1 MQRFLS
7 QKIVARLNW
16 IIPGILFL
24 LGYIYFFI
32 YNRFHLYYLEQTQ
45 LFCYTDDYFTS
56 FISKPGQFIFYL
68 GEFLTQ
74 FFVNAV
80 AGAAI
85 LTLLGIS
92 LFILAQVI
100 FRKLRINTLVSAI
113 IPVLFMVALQS
124 SHLYKLGLTIG
135 LILALFYTLG
145 FLLISKPMLRY
156 AVGIFGGLILY
167 PLAGGFALWAGL
179 LVILI
184 ELLYFKS
191 KTGWIFVI
199 GLAFLSIAFPYLG
212 WKFWYIIPFRDAWFS
227 PFPFWGV
234 LKMPLFAAVL
244 VYFPLVIV
252 TGLVILA
259 IRKKDELIVPWNF
272 ASLAAG
278 TLVMIAGMFLI
289 GKKSYDSK
297 IETFLGMD
305 HYVQIEEW
313 NKVIDQARKY
323 PGVNQL
329 VTYYTNLALYKTG
342 QLADRMFSFPQHGAG
357 GLQLEWKRDEVTPFF
372 GGEVFYHLNHF
383 NEAYRWAFESM
394 VAKGM
399 NPRSLKR
406 LVQTSIINGHYAIAE
421 KYLSILGQTQHYKKW
436 AEQYRKSLA
445 DNSEMSQNAE
455 ISAKR
460 KFLMTTD
467 FVSVD
472 LGLNQLLQEHPNNR
486 MAFEYQMAT
495 FLLTKNIKGFADNIY
510 RIKDL
515 GYREIPVNYEEALLF
530 CMIYFKKD
538 LVPEGYTIRPET
550 IQRKNDYIAQLSRFG
565 NNKDQAASEL
575 RKQFGNTC
583 WYYLH
588 FVE

>member
-1 MQRFLS
+1 
-7 QKIVARLNW
+7 
-16 IIPGILFL
+16 
-24 LGYIYFFI
+24 
-32 YNRFHLYYLEQTQ
+32 
-45 LFCYTDDYFTS
+45 
-56 FISKPGQFIFYL
+56 
-68 GEFLTQ
+68 
-74 FFVNAV
+74 
-80 AGAAI
+80 
-85 LTLLGIS
+85 
-92 LFILAQVI
+92 
-100 FRKLRINTLVSAI
+100 
-113 IPVLFMVALQS
+113 
-124 SHLYKLGLTIG
+124 
-135 LILALFYTLG
+135 
-145 FLLISKPMLRY
+145 
-156 AVGIFGGLILY
+156 
-167 PLAGGFALWAGL
+167 
-179 LVILI
+179 
-184 ELLYFKS
+184 
-191 KTGWIFVI
+191 
-199 GLAFLSIAFPYLG
+199 
-212 WKFWYIIPFRDAWFS
+212 
-227 PFPFWGV
+227 
-234 LKMPLFAAVL
+234 
-244 VYFPLVIV
+244 
-252 TGLVILA
+252 
-259 IRKKDELIVPWNF
+259 
-272 ASLAAG
+272 
-278 TLVMIAGMFLI
+278 
-289 GKKSYDSK
+289 
-297 IETFLGMD
+297 MD

-313 NKVIDQARKY
+313 NKVTDQARKY

-342 QLADRMFSFPQHGAG
+342 HLADRMFSFPQHGAG

-421 KYLSILGQTQHYKKW
+421 KYLSILGHTQYYKKW

-455 ISAKR
+455 VSAKR
-460 KFLMTTD
+460 KFLMNTD

-472 LGLNQLLQEHPNNR
+472 LGLNQLLQEHPDNL

-565 NNKDQAASEL
+565 NNKDKAASEL

>member
-24 LGYIYFFI
+24 LGYIYFFSF
-32 YNRFHLYYLEQTQ
+32 NRFHLHYLEQTQ
-45 LFCYTDDYFTS
+45 LFCFTGDYFAS

-74 FFVNAV
+74 FFVNPASG
-80 AGAAI
+80 AGI
-85 LTLLGIS
+85 ITLLCIT
-92 LFILAQVI
+92 LFVLTQLI
-100 FRKLRINTLVSAI
+100 FRKLRINSLVTGL
-113 IPVLFMVALQS
+113 IPVLFIAALQS
-124 SHLYKLGLTIG
+124 SHMYKMGLTVG
-135 LILALFYTLG
+135 LILALLYTCGYL
-145 FLLISKPMLRY
+145 FIPKPALRY
-156 AVGIFGGLILY
+156 AAGIIGWLILY

-179 LVILI
+179 LVALF

-191 KTGWIFVI
+191 KTGWIFI
-199 GLAFLSIAFPYLG
+199 IALAFLSIAFPYLG
-212 WKFWYIIPFRDAWFS
+212 WKFWYIIPLRDAWVS

-234 LKMPLFAAVL
+234 FKMPLFAAIL
-244 VYFPLVIV
+244 VYFPLIIIA
-252 TGLVILA
+252 GLGVLA
-259 IRKKDELIVPWNF
+259 LRKKEELEVRWNF
-272 ASLAAG
+272 TTITAG
-278 TLVMIAGMFLI
+278 TLLLLAGIILI

-305 HYVQIEEW
+305 HYVQTEEW
-313 NKVIDQARKY
+313 NKVIDQAQKY

-329 VTYYTNLALYKTG
+329 VTYYTNLALYKSG
-342 QLADRMFSFPQHGAG
+342 QLADRMFSFPQHASG

-394 VAKGM
+394 VAKGL

-406 LVQTSIINGHYAIAE
+406 LIQTSIINGHYAIAE
-421 KYLSILGQTQHYKKW
+421 KYLNILDQTMYYKNW
-436 AEQYRKSLA
+436 AVQYRKCIT
-445 DNSEMSQNAE
+445 DNSALNQDTE
-455 ISAKR
+455 ISGKR
-460 KFLMTTD
+460 KFLLTTD

-486 MAFEYQMAT
+486 MAFEYLMSN

-538 LVPEGYTIRPET
+538 LVPEGYSIRPET
-550 IQRKNDYIAQLSRFG
+550 IQRKNEYIAQLSRFG
-565 NNKDQAASEL
+565 NNKEQAANEL
-575 RKQFGNTC
+575 RRQFGNTC

-588 FVE
+588 FVD